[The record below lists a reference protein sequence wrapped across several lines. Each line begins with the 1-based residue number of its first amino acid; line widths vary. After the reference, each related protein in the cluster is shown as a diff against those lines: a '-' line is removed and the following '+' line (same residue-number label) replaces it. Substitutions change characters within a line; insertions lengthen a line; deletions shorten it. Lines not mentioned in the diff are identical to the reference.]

1 MKFFL
6 LLIHSLLL
14 LGNQPNNPVYW
25 VDLSAKE
32 RDSVLSLKQVS
43 PIVSDYYLELFTAT
57 DDDLT
62 VHLLDVLTTK
72 QENNGVRAL
81 HFFLF
86 NKILMSSDGALSEI
100 LGPYAFKMV
109 CEDPEYVLSFLRG
122 DKSLEERY
130 VSFIGL
136 ELFFDQDNPAS
147 KGLSMET
154 LKSSFL
160 KKTSNDKLT
169 QPFLQKIEEYISQ
182 VEE

>member
-1 MKFFL
+1 MK
-6 LLIHSLLL
+6 LILILVYSLFQ
-14 LGNQPNNPVYW
+14 LGSPSNNPIYW
-25 VDLSAKE
+25 ENLTAEE
-32 RDSVLSLKQVS
+32 RETVLSLKQVN
-43 PIVSDYYLELFTAT
+43 PLVSDYYLGRFTAT

-62 VHLLDVLTTK
+62 VRLLDVLTTK

-86 NKILMSSDGALSEI
+86 NKILMSSDGALSEM

-109 CEDPEYVLSFLRG
+109 CEAPEYVLSFLRG
-122 DKSLEERY
+122 DNSLEERY

-136 ELFFDQDNPAS
+136 ELYFDQDNPAS

-154 LKSSFL
+154 LKSGIL
-160 KKTSNDKLT
+160 EKTSNDKLT